1 MPIFYFYDQTDLM
14 DTAFLKIYEILY
26 FLKGN
31 PAANIGT
38 FLDLEHIL
46 LPWETMIT
54 NCIDNIS
61 VKFNRTYEFMVMKN
75 TIFYGIVG
83 VLLPFGFFF
92 VLWRLF
98 KVTNSFVS
106 LMEIFTQFN
115 DADLKKI
122 IKYCYFLKQMF

>member
-1 MPIFYFYDQTDLM
+1 M

-31 PAANIGT
+31 PAANIET
-38 FLDLEHIL
+38 FLDLEYIL

-61 VKFNRTYEFMVMKN
+61 VKFNRIYEFMEMKN